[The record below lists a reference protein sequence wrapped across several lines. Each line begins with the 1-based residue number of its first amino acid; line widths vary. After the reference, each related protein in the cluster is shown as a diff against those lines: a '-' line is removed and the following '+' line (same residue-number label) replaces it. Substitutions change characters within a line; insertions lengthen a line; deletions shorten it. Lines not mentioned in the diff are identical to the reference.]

1 MRQLGSLRDRK
12 PVLHLTNL
20 CSFGILGRFFGGDK
34 KEKEQPKNQVPVT
47 RVFKGKREFKQEPQ
61 VLIEESTTVDEL
73 KKDVQEEEMFKP
85 RIEARDERI
94 QTLDQA
100 LAHPEQAVVS
110 AAKQ

>member
-1 MRQLGSLRDRK
+1 M
-12 PVLHLTNL
+12 
-20 CSFGILGRFFGGDK
+20 
-34 KEKEQPKNQVPVT
+34 
-47 RVFKGKREFKQEPQ
+47 
-61 VLIEESTTVDEL
+61 LIEESATVDEL

-100 LAHPEQAVVS
+100 LAHPEQAVAS